1 MSHPISVRHIASRD
15 NPDYRLW
22 LRLAQ
27 GRPGHRETRILIE
40 GEHLC
45 QAWLEHHGPPE
56 ALIVSEAIQAQSP
69 GWIKPLWR
77 DCETTR
83 RIVLE
88 DHLARMLSQVES
100 GPAVFFLVEP
110 PCVSLPERIDTGCL
124 WLDRVQD
131 PGNLGTL
138 LRTAAAA
145 GLTSAY
151 LSTGCAAVW
160 SPKVLRSGQGAH
172 FALAVHTQVD
182 LLKLHSRLRVP
193 LAATTLQAARAI
205 YQYDL
210 RTPCAW
216 LFGNE
221 GRGVSPDLMALADWR
236 VHIPQSSGVESL
248 NVAAAAAICLF
259 EQRRQQHTD

>member
-1 MSHPISVRHIASRD
+1 MSHTAPVRHIASRD

-27 GRPGHRETRILIE
+27 GRPGHRESRVILE

-45 QAWLEHHGPPE
+45 RAWLEHNGAPQ

-77 DCETTR
+77 DCESTR

-88 DHLARMLSQVES
+88 DHLARMLSQVEN

-110 PCVSLPERIDTGCL
+110 PGTALPDQIAEGCL

-145 GLTSAY
+145 GLEAAF
-151 LSTGCAAVW
+151 LSSGCAAAW

-172 FALAVHTQVD
+172 FALRVHEHVD
-182 LLKLHSRLRVP
+182 LQALRVRLQIP
-193 LAATTLQAARAI
+193 LAATTLERAGSL
-205 YQYDL
+205 YQQDL
-210 RTPCAW
+210 RRPCAW

-221 GRGVSPDLMALADWR
+221 GRGVAADLLATADWR
-236 VHIPQSSGVESL
+236 VHIPQSAGVESL

-259 EQRRQQHTD
+259 EQRRQQAG